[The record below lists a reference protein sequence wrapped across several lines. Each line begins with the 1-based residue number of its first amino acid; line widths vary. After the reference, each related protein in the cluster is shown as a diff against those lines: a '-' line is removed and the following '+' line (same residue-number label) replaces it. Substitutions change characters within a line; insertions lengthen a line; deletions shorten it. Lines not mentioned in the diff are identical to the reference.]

1 MTNVILPG
9 YGTAKFV
16 RTHRI
21 ECMTE
26 STIEK
31 TQMNTANQHT
41 FHIPVMG
48 LGFTIDTPLKVARFG
63 ISSALSLA
71 DDHLVEQMRE
81 CHARAFD
88 RPFSPISPKSE
99 DYRAKRITAY
109 LNLLYDIVDQQVCQ
123 LRSNRFEA
131 GSDLTRYFELL
142 PEGSPL
148 RSEYLTMCASS
159 GEARDRLAMGLRAA
173 VRAGA
178 IDVNI
183 MTKVDKTNYAPDG
196 TPLPP
201 AYSDASA
208 ALRGFARSRLRSAV
222 ILSAG
227 LNPRLYSYFENFDDF
242 FPDEDGRLAKRII
255 LKVSDY
261 RSALIQGK
269 LLAKK
274 GLWVSEFRIESG
286 LNCGGHAFVS
296 DGVLLGPIMEAF
308 KTQRDALYG
317 ELKRLCEAA
326 LAGKSRPG
334 FKTDPQQRITVQGGI
349 GTAGEDRFLLDYY
362 QLDGTGWGSPF
373 LLVPEAT
380 NVDEDTL
387 QQLANAQ
394 PSDFYLSNAS
404 PLGVP
409 FHNFRPSSSE
419 EQRKFRIAKNRPG
432 SPCHKKFL
440 SFNTEFTDRPICT
453 ASRQYQNLKLNEAR
467 INSTDEQAYQE
478 AAAAIV
484 EKDCLCE
491 GLAAPAVLVN
501 DMPPKH
507 NLRAVTICPG
517 PNLAYF
523 SKIVSLKE
531 MVGHIYG
538 KINLLNNRFRSNL
551 FVNELRLYITY
562 LKKEIEKHQHDFTE
576 KRDAYFRTFR
586 DNLLLGIEYYRSI
599 MPSMQ
604 PYAETNIDDMKAA
617 IADAER
623 ILLQLPVFY
632 VKSQSCSCKPVR

>member
-1 MTNVILPG
+1 
-9 YGTAKFV
+9 
-16 RTHRI
+16 
-21 ECMTE
+21 
-26 STIEK
+26 
-31 TQMNTANQHT
+31 MNETNQHT

-81 CHARAFD
+81 FYATAFS
-88 RPFSPISPKSE
+88 RPFTHISSRSE

-109 LNLLYDIVDQQVCQ
+109 LNLLQDIIDEQVKQ
-123 LRSNRFEA
+123 LHNGRFESD
-131 GSDLTRYFELL
+131 SDLTLYFELL
-142 PEGSPL
+142 PEGAPAK
-148 RSEYLTMCASS
+148 RDYLAMCASS
-159 GEARDRLAMGLRAA
+159 GEERKKRATDLRAA
-173 VRAGA
+173 VTAGA

-183 MTKVDKTNYAPDG
+183 MTKVDKTNYAADG

-201 AYSDASA
+201 EYSDASA
-208 ALRGFARSRLRSAV
+208 ALRGFAMSNLQSAV

-227 LNPRLYSYFENFDDF
+227 LNPRLYSYFEQFDDF
-242 FPDEDGRLAKRII
+242 FPDGNGKLTKRII

-308 KTQRDALYG
+308 KTQREGLYA
-317 ELKRLCEAA
+317 ELKKLCDTA
-326 LAGKSRPG
+326 LASKERQG
-334 FKTDPQQRITVQGGI
+334 FGVDPMQRITVQGGI
-349 GTAGEDRFLLDYY
+349 GTAGEDRFLIDYY

-387 QQLANAQ
+387 TNLANAQ
-394 PSDFYLSNAS
+394 PEDFYLSNAS

-419 EQRKFRIAKNRPG
+419 EQRKLRVAKSRPG

-440 SFNTEFTDRPICT
+440 SFNTEFTERAICT
-453 ASRQYQNLKLNEAR
+453 ASRQYQNLKLKEAR
-467 INSTDEQAYQE
+467 INCPDEEAYQK
-478 AAAAIV
+478 AVTAIV

-491 GLAAPAVLVN
+491 GLAAPAVLTN
-501 DMPPKH
+501 GIPPKH
-507 NLRAVTICPG
+507 NLKAVTICPG
-517 PNLAYF
+517 PNLVYF
-523 SKIVSLKE
+523 SKIASLKE
-531 MVGHIYG
+531 MVSHIYG
-538 KINLLNNRFRSNL
+538 KVNLLNNRFRSNL
-551 FVNELRLYITY
+551 FVNELRLYIDY
-562 LKKEIEKHQHDFTE
+562 LKGEIRKNQHDSTE
-576 KRDAYFRTFR
+576 KRSAYYRAFR

-599 MPSMQ
+599 IPSMQ
-604 PYAETNIDDMKAA
+604 RYAQTNIDDMKAA
-617 IADAER
+617 IADAEKT
-623 ILLQLPVFY
+623 LLQLSIFSATSV
-632 VKSQSCSCKPVR
+632 CTAVRLPQ

>member
-1 MTNVILPG
+1 MND
-9 YGTAKFV
+9 
-16 RTHRI
+16 TH
-21 ECMTE
+21 
-26 STIEK
+26 
-31 TQMNTANQHT
+31 QHT

-81 CHARAFD
+81 FYATQFGQ
-88 RPFSPISPKSE
+88 PFTRISQKAE
-99 DYRAKRITAY
+99 DGRAKRITAY
-109 LNLLYDIVDQQVCQ
+109 LDLLQDIIDAQMEQ
-123 LRSNRFEA
+123 LCTNAFEA
-131 GSDLTRYFELL
+131 NSELDRYFELL
-142 PEGSPL
+142 PERSPAK
-148 RSEYLTMCASS
+148 RDYLAMCASN
-159 GEARDRLAMGLRAA
+159 GDQRAKLAVKLRAT
-173 VRAGA
+173 VTAGA
-178 IDVNI
+178 VDVNI

-196 TPLPP
+196 TALPP
-201 AYSDASA
+201 EYSDALA
-208 ALRGFARSRLRSAV
+208 ALRGFAQSKLRSSV

-227 LNPRLYSYFENFDDF
+227 LNPRLYSYFEQFDDF
-242 FPDEDGRLAKRII
+242 FPASDGALAKRIT

-296 DGVLLGPIMEAF
+296 DGMLLGPIMEAF
-308 KTQRDALYG
+308 KTQREGLYA
-317 ELKRLCEAA
+317 ELKSLCDAA
-326 LAGKSRPG
+326 LGRKQRLG
-334 FKTDPQQRITVQGGI
+334 FQTDPVQRITVQGGI

-380 NVDEDTL
+380 NVDSDTL
-387 QQLANAQ
+387 GKLANAA
-394 PSDFYLSNAS
+394 PGDFYLSDAS

-419 EQRKFRIAKNRPG
+419 EQRKQRVVRNRPG

-440 SFNTEFTDRPICT
+440 SFNTEFTDKPICT
-453 ASRQYQNLKLNEAR
+453 ASRQYQHLKLKEAR
-467 INSTDEQAYQE
+467 MKFPDEQAYQK

-491 GLAAPAVLVN
+491 GLAAPAVLTN
-501 DMPPKH
+501 GIPPKH
-507 NLRAVTICPG
+507 NLKAVTICPG

-523 SKIVSLKE
+523 SQITSLKE

-538 KINLLNNRFRSNL
+538 TANLLNGRFRSNL
-551 FVNELRLYITY
+551 FVNELRLYIDY
-562 LKKEIEKHQHDFTE
+562 LKKEIEKYQHDFTE
-576 KRDAYFRTFR
+576 KRSTHYQAFR
-586 DNLLLGIEYYRSI
+586 DNLLGGIAYYRSI
-599 MPSMQ
+599 MPAMQ
-604 PYAETNIDDMKAA
+604 HYAQTNIDDMKSAMAA
-617 IADAER
+617 AEKT
-623 ILLQLPVFY
+623 LLQLVFSA
-632 VKSQSCSCKPVR
+632 KKPMVQPT

>member
-1 MTNVILPG
+1 M
-9 YGTAKFV
+9 
-16 RTHRI
+16 
-21 ECMTE
+21 
-26 STIEK
+26 ST
-31 TQMNTANQHT
+31 TNQHT

-81 CHARAFD
+81 FYTAAFGK
-88 RPFSPISPKSE
+88 PFIPISPKSE

-109 LNLLYDIVDQQVCQ
+109 LNLLHDAVNQQVEH
-123 LRSNRFEA
+123 LRNGQFEA
-131 GSDLTRYFELL
+131 DSDLTRYFELL
-142 PEGSPL
+142 PEGSPVK
-148 RSEYLTMCASS
+148 RDYLAMCASS
-159 GEARDRLAMGLRAA
+159 GDERESLAVYLRTA
-173 VRAGA
+173 VTSGA

-201 AYSDASA
+201 EYSDASA
-208 ALRGFARSRLRSAV
+208 ALRGFAMSKLRSAV

-227 LNPRLYSYFENFDDF
+227 LNPRLYGYFETFDDF
-242 FPDEDGRLAKRII
+242 FPDVNGQLAKRII

-296 DGVLLGPIMEAF
+296 DGVLLGPIMETF
-308 KTQRDALYG
+308 KTQRGALCA
-317 ELKRLCEAA
+317 ELRMLCDAA
-326 LAGKSRPG
+326 LVRKGRQG
-334 FKTDPQQRITVQGGI
+334 FKVDPPQRITVQGGI
-349 GTAGEDRFLLDYY
+349 GTAGEDRFLLDYF
-362 QLDGTGWGSPF
+362 QVDGTGWGSPF

-387 QQLANAQ
+387 SKLANAQ
-394 PSDFYLSNAS
+394 PDDFYLSDAS

-419 EQRKFRIAKNRPG
+419 EQRKLRIAKDRPG

-440 SFNTEFTDRPICT
+440 SFNTEFTDKPICT
-453 ASRQYQNLKLNEAR
+453 ASRQYQNLKLKEAR
-467 INSTDEQAYQE
+467 VNFTDEQAYQQ
-478 AAAAIV
+478 AAAAIL

-491 GLAAPAVLVN
+491 GLAAPAMLTN
-501 DMPPKH
+501 RIPPKH
-507 NLRAVTICPG
+507 NLKAVTICPG
-517 PNLAYF
+517 PNLVYF
-523 SKIVSLKE
+523 SKIATLKE
-531 MVGHIYG
+531 MVLHIYG
-538 KINLLNNRFRSNL
+538 KVNLLNNRFRSNL
-551 FVNELRLYITY
+551 FVNELRLYIDY
-562 LKKEIEKHQHDFTE
+562 LKKEIEKYPHDVTE
-576 KRDAYFRTFR
+576 KRNAHYRTFR

-599 MPSMQ
+599 MPLMRR
-604 PYAETNIDDMKAA
+604 YAQTNVDDMKSAM
-617 IADAER
+617 ADAEKMLRQLVISGVKKPER
-623 ILLQLPVFY
+623 IIHIPIVL
-632 VKSQSCSCKPVR
+632 